1 MAEVGPRQRVNRSPS
16 HLVHRKCLLFFF
28 FFFTFFTV
36 FSLSLSLFLVAA
48 ATPTLHHRRHR
59 YPLPLVVSSRNLFF
73 FFFYKN
79 GSGSIRRLPSFTGF
93 HWFPISRTAWE
104 VIFGFLFTHML
115 WNGFESLLFFLI
127 QKLLSSWAIIDYV
140 DLPSFFLSLC
150 VWVRGRPSFCWKT
163 GTVPLSSAIVFI
175 IFLSRPIPEF

>member
-36 FSLSLSLFLVAA
+36 FSLSLSFLLRPQHQRFIIVDTGILCPWLFLL
-48 ATPTLHHRRHR
+48 AT
-59 YPLPLVVSSRNLFF
+59 FF
-73 FFFYKN
+73 SFFCYKN